1 MRVAGLA
8 FLLAVAAMPAGAAEI
23 SVLMPPII
31 ANAGFKELSATYTKD
46 TGNTLATKVDEMGKL
61 TDDIKAASPA
71 PDVIFLPTDQMSAL
85 EKSGGIK
92 PGSRMPLGRVEIG
105 LAVRPGAP
113 HPDISTV
120 AKLAAVL
127 KAAKSVVYS
136 NPAGGS
142 LQAHIIDEMLKR
154 PEFAGVN
161 KMISTKGNGA
171 AALARGEAEMALQL
185 EGELI
190 GHEGLE
196 LVGPLPQE
204 LGASIDTETAVP
216 AAAAHADEGLAF
228 VRYIT
233 RPEADAVW
241 KSHGLARQRER

>member
-1 MRVAGLA
+1 MRSFALGL
-8 FLLAVAAMPAGAAEI
+8 LVVLSAAPSGAAEI
-23 SVLMPPII
+23 HVLMPPII
-31 ANAGFKELSATYTKD
+31 ANAGFKELNAAYAKE
-46 TGNTLATKVDEMGKL
+46 TGTTVTARVDEMGKL
-61 TDDIKAASPA
+61 TDDLKTADPA
-71 PDVIFLPTDQMSAL
+71 PDIVFLPTALMSSVERA
-85 EKSGGIK
+85 GGLK
-92 PGSRMPLGRVEIG
+92 PGTRMPLGRVEIG

-113 HPDISTV
+113 DPDISTV

-161 KMISTKGNGA
+161 KMFSAQGNGA

-196 LVGPLPQE
+196 LVGPLPAE
-204 LGASIDTETAVP
+204 LGASIDTEVAVP
-216 AAAAHADEGLAF
+216 AAAVHADDALGF

-233 RPEADAVW
+233 RPEADTIW
-241 KSHGLARQRER
+241 KSHGLERQRER